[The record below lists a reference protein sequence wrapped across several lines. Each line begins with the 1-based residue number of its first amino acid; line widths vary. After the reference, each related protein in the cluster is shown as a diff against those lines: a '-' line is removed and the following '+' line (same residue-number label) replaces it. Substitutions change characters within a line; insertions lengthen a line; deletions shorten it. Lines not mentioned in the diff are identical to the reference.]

1 MKFNLSKFSLT
12 ILATV
17 TLAACGSSGDS
28 NTQPVNQIKPIEQ
41 VKPAEPVKPAESVK
55 PAEPVKTPEP
65 VKQLS

>member
-28 NTQPVNQIKPIEQ
+28 NTQLVNQIKPTEQ
-41 VKPAEPVKPAESVK
+41 VKPAESVK